1 MSAASLY
8 LPEFFPQEMVGVAPD
23 TVVTQDTVVIPRRE
37 GSSVDARV
45 DRIASDSIVQD
56 LINRKVYLY
65 GDAVVK
71 YGDITLKAE
80 IIEVLQAVQA
90 PYALATPVVESVENA
105 MQTESLA
112 ETDRLANEIAMARD
126 NFIASVEPFR
136 FVTKVWPSAANFFL
150 IKVKSADAL
159 LAYVV

>member
-1 MSAASLY
+1 MY

-80 IIEVLQAVQA
+80 IIEVDFSTNTV
-90 PYALATPVVESVENA
+90 YARGREDSTGKMIGNPEFTEGK
-105 MQTESLA
+105 QTFKAKTMSY
-112 ETDRLANEIAMARD
+112 
-126 NFIASVEPFR
+126 NFDTGKGIIQQV
-136 FVTKVWPSAANFFL
+136 L
-150 IKVKSADAL
+150 
-159 LAYVV
+159 